1 VPSSSDTLTNNIAVT
16 SGELIIKI
24 LQRLKK
30 FKLIILLA
38 GVGLAGLFY
47 WYASRSRTVF
57 TSRAT
62 VFPLTSSADN
72 SAMNSTL
79 SGILGISEA
88 PKSFSNE
95 ASINIIELA
104 LSRNT
109 REAVALV
116 KLPAFGN
123 KTIAELLI
131 TNDNEVNGKKGPLP
145 TDPEKLANIG
155 GNILK
160 SGIAA
165 NINKNGVLV
174 LTFSST
180 NEKLV
185 APVSYAFVDKI
196 SDFYRELR
204 IGKAKLDYDFTI
216 KKVDSLDGELKK
228 IDQQAIKLA
237 NSSYFT
243 PSDRLEYN
251 IPKDNLNALKE
262 RTMRQRDVA
271 ANNREEA
278 LWRLQKQT
286 PIIKI
291 LDKPDP
297 PFDKKQTSK
306 TLFAVVGLLMGVV
319 LAVILLIGG
328 LIGKYIENELQK
340 AIFKAGAKP
349 AEETAAQPAEAAK
362 AEGEAAADKTV

>member
-1 VPSSSDTLTNNIAVT
+1 VNSS
-16 SGELIIKI
+16 ELIIKI
-24 LQRLKK
+24 LKRLKK
-30 FKLIILLA
+30 FKFVILLA
-38 GVGLAGLFY
+38 GVALAGLFY
-47 WYASRSRTVF
+47 WYAQKTKTIY

-62 VFPLTSSADN
+62 VFPLTSASDN
-72 SAMNSTL
+72 ASMNNTL

-109 REAVALV
+109 REAVALQ
-116 KLPAFGN
+116 KLPAFSN

-131 TNDNEVNGKKGPLP
+131 TAANQASGKTARIP
-145 TDPEKLANIG
+145 TDTSVLANIG
-155 GNILK
+155 GTILK
-160 SGIAA
+160 AGINA

-180 NEKLV
+180 DEKLV

-204 IGKAKLDYDFTI
+204 IGKARLDFDFTV
-216 KKVDSLDGELKK
+216 KKVDSLDSELKK
-228 IDQQAIKLA
+228 IDKHAIELA

-243 PSDRLEYN
+243 PTDRLEFN

-297 PFDKKQTSK
+297 PFDKKESSK
-306 TLFAVVGLLMGVV
+306 MLFAIIGFALGLV
-319 LAVILLIGG
+319 LTTVIFAGG
-328 LIGKYIENELQK
+328 LVVRYIEGELQK
-340 AIFKAGAKP
+340 AIFKTSTKAAETTVAGTDTPEPTTVAP
-349 AEETAAQPAEAAK
+349 EVSTTATK
-362 AEGEAAADKTV
+362 

>member
-1 VPSSSDTLTNNIAVT
+1 VS
-16 SGELIIKI
+16 SGELIVKI
-24 LQRLKK
+24 LKRLKK
-30 FKLIILLA
+30 FRFVILLA
-38 GVGLAGLFY
+38 GLGLGGLFY
-47 WYASRSRTVF
+47 WYAKKTKTIY

-62 VFPLTSSADN
+62 VFPLTNSSDN
-72 SAMNSTL
+72 ANMNSTL

-88 PKSFSNE
+88 PKSFSSE

-109 REAVALV
+109 REAVAMQ

-131 TNDNEVNGKKGPLP
+131 ANANADNGKKNAKIP
-145 TDPEKLANIG
+145 TDTNTLANIG
-155 GNILK
+155 GTILK
-160 SGIAA
+160 AGINA

-185 APVSYAFVDKI
+185 SPISYAFVDKI

-204 IGKAKLDYDFTI
+204 IGKAKLDFDFTI
-216 KKVDSLDGELKK
+216 KKVDSLDVELKK
-228 IDQQAIKLA
+228 IDKRAIDLA

-243 PSDRLEYN
+243 PTDRLEYN

-262 RTMRQRDVA
+262 RTTRQRDVA

-297 PFDKKQTSK
+297 PFDKKESSK
-306 TLFAVVGLLMGVV
+306 ILFSIIGFALGLVLTTVLFA
-319 LAVILLIGG
+319 GG
-328 LIGKYIENELQK
+328 LVVKYIEGELQK
-340 AIFKAGAKP
+340 AIFKTG
-349 AEETAAQPAEAAK
+349 TAAP
-362 AEGEAAADKTV
+362 AEGETAVTPGPPAAPAAS

>member
-1 VPSSSDTLTNNIAVT
+1 MT
-16 SGELIIKI
+16 SGELLIKI

-30 FKLIILLA
+30 FRFIILLA

-47 WYASRSRTVF
+47 WYAKKNKTIY

-62 VFPLTSSADN
+62 VFPLTSASDN
-72 SAMNSTL
+72 SAMNNTL

-88 PKSFSNE
+88 PKSFSSE

-116 KLPAFGN
+116 KLPEFGN

-131 TNDNEVNGKKGPLP
+131 ATENENNGTKSEIPRDTN
-145 TDPEKLANIG
+145 KLANIG

-160 SGIAA
+160 SGVAA

-174 LTFSST
+174 LGFSST

-185 APVSYAFVDKI
+185 SPVSYAFVDKM

-204 IGKAKLDYDFTI
+204 IGKARLDYDFTI
-216 KKVDSLDGELKK
+216 KKVDSLDIELKK
-228 IDQQAIKLA
+228 IDAQAIKLA
-237 NSSYFT
+237 NTSYFT

-278 LWRLQKQT
+278 LWRLQKQI

-291 LDKPDP
+291 LDRPDP

-306 TLFAVVGLLMGVV
+306 MLFAIVGFIVGIMLTVV
-319 LAVILLIGG
+319 ILIGG
-328 LIGKYIENELQK
+328 LLGKYIENELQK
-340 AIFKAGAKP
+340 AISKVSSK
-349 AEETAAQPAEAAK
+349 
-362 AEGEAAADKTV
+362 AAASTAETTVVGETTAPATTTTTTADPEITKQA

>member
-1 VPSSSDTLTNNIAVT
+1 MSSADL
-16 SGELIIKI
+16 LIQVLK
-24 LQRLKK
+24 RLKK
-30 FKLIILLA
+30 FRFVILLA
-38 GVGLAGLFY
+38 GIAVGGLLY
-47 WYASRSRTVF
+47 WYASKTRPVY

-62 VFPLTSSADN
+62 VFPLTNSSDN
-72 SAMNSTL
+72 SGVNSTL

-88 PKSFSNE
+88 PKSFSSE

-109 REAVALV
+109 REAVAMV

-131 TNDNEVNGKKGPLP
+131 ANANEEAGKKNDIPRD
-145 TDPEKLANIG
+145 TAKLANIG
-155 GNILK
+155 GTILK
-160 SGIAA
+160 GGTTAT
-165 NINKNGVLV
+165 INKNGVLV

-180 NEKLV
+180 NEALIG
-185 APVSYAFVDKI
+185 PISYTYVDKI

-204 IGKAKLDYDFTI
+204 IGKARLDHDFTI

-228 IDQQAIKLA
+228 IDEQAIKLA

-243 PSDRLEYN
+243 PTDRLEYN

-297 PFDKKQTSK
+297 PYDRKAPSK
-306 TLFAVVGLLMGVV
+306 VLYAIIGLMLGLGVTI
-319 LAVILLIGG
+319 VILAGGIIGR
-328 LIGKYIENELQK
+328 YVENELQK
-340 AIFKAGAKP
+340 AIFKKGVVPPADAAP
-349 AEETAAQPAEAAK
+349 AETPPPAATA
-362 AEGEAAADKTV
+362 

>member
-1 VPSSSDTLTNNIAVT
+1 VT
-16 SGELIIKI
+16 SGELIIQI
-24 LQRLKK
+24 LKRLKK
-30 FKLIILLA
+30 FRLIILLA
-38 GVGLAGLFY
+38 GIGLAGLFY
-47 WYASRSRTVF
+47 WYAQKNKTVY

-62 VFPLTSSADN
+62 VFPLTSASDN

-116 KLPAFGN
+116 KLPAFNN

-131 TNDNEVNGKKGPLP
+131 ETDNENNGKKGPVT
-145 TDPEKLANIG
+145 TDTLKLANIG

-160 SGIAA
+160 AGVAA

-174 LTFSST
+174 LAFSST

-185 APVSYAFVDKI
+185 SPISYAFVDKI

-204 IGKAKLDYDFTI
+204 IGKARLDYDFTV
-216 KKVDSLDGELKK
+216 KKVDSLDQELKK
-228 IDQQAIKLA
+228 IDKQAIELA

-306 TLFAVVGLLMGVV
+306 MLFAIVGFIVGVT
-319 LAVILLIGG
+319 LTILVLIGG
-328 LIGKYIENELQK
+328 IIGRYIENELQK
-340 AIFKAGAKP
+340 AIFKAGGKTAEQP
-349 AEETAAQPAEAAK
+349 ATEEAGTAATPTP
-362 AEGEAAADKTV
+362 DKTA

>member
-1 VPSSSDTLTNNIAVT
+1 VPSLSNTSINNLTVN

-30 FKLIILLA
+30 FRFVILLA

-47 WYASRSRTVF
+47 WYAKKTKTVY

-62 VFPLTSSADN
+62 VFPLTSSSDN
-72 SAMNSTL
+72 ASMNNTL

-109 REAVALV
+109 REAVALQ
-116 KLPAFGN
+116 KLPAFAN

-131 TNDNEVNGKKGPLP
+131 NASDEATGKKSKIPS
-145 TDPEKLANIG
+145 DSSALANIG
-155 GNILK
+155 GSILK
-160 SGIAA
+160 SGINAT
-165 NINKNGVLV
+165 INKNGVLV

-180 NEKLV
+180 SEKLV

-204 IGKAKLDYDFTI
+204 IGKARLDFDFTV
-216 KKVDSLDGELKK
+216 KKVDSLDAELKK
-228 IDQQAIKLA
+228 IDKRAIELA

-243 PSDRLEYN
+243 PSDRLEFN

-286 PIIKI
+286 PIIKT

-297 PFDKKQTSK
+297 PFDKKESSK
-306 TLFAVVGLLMGVV
+306 MLFAIIGFALGLV
-319 LAVILLIGG
+319 LTIVIFAGG
-328 LIGKYIENELQK
+328 LVVKYLEGELQK
-340 AIFKAGAKP
+340 AIFKTGVKP
-349 AEETAAQPAEAAK
+349 AGTDAVAATDAAPVTTAP
-362 AEGEAAADKTV
+362 AAAS

>member
-1 VPSSSDTLTNNIAVT
+1 VT
-16 SGELIIKI
+16 SGELIIQI
-24 LQRLKK
+24 LKRLKK
-30 FKLIILLA
+30 FRFLILLV
-38 GVGLAGLFY
+38 GIGLAGLFY
-47 WYASRSRTVF
+47 WYASKSRAVY

-88 PKSFSNE
+88 PKSFSSE

-116 KLPAFGN
+116 RLPDFGN

-131 TNDNEVNGKKGPLP
+131 ATDDEKSGKKTKIPSD
-145 TDPEKLANIG
+145 TILANIG
-155 GNILK
+155 GTILK
-160 SGIAA
+160 AGTAA

-185 APVSYAFVDKI
+185 SPISYAFVDKI
-196 SDFYRELR
+196 SEFYRELR
-204 IGKAKLDYDFTI
+204 IGKAKLDYDFTV
-216 KKVDSLDGELKK
+216 KKVDSLDAELKK
-228 IDQQAIKLA
+228 IDEQAIKLA

-243 PSDRLEYN
+243 PTDRLEYN

-291 LDKPDP
+291 LDRPDP

-306 TLFAVVGLLMGVV
+306 PLFTIVGFFLGLMLTV
-319 LAVILLIGG
+319 LVLVGG
-328 LIGKYIENELQK
+328 LVGKYIENELQK
-340 AIFKAGAKP
+340 ALFKVSNK
-349 AEETAAQPAEAAK
+349 AAAPEEAAP
-362 AEGEAAADKTV
+362 AADAEQPLEEATAKS